1 MSIKDVTRVIERASS
16 DATFLN
22 ELSRNPEA
30 ALSGYSLSAAERT
43 ALLAGDM
50 AGLEALGVEPR
61 ITKGGALH
69 YH

>member
-22 ELSRNPEA
+22 ELNQNPES

-50 AGLEALGVEPR
+50 GKLEALGVEPR
-61 ITKGGALH
+61 ITKGAPIN
-69 YH
+69 

>member
-22 ELSRNPEA
+22 ELNRNPES

-50 AGLEALGVEPR
+50 GKLEALGVEPR
-61 ITKGGALH
+61 ITKGAPIN
-69 YH
+69 

>member
-1 MSIKDVTRVIERASS
+1 MSIKDVTALSERASS

-22 ELSRNPEA
+22 ELNQNPES

-50 AGLEALGVEPR
+50 GKLEALGVEPR
-61 ITKGGALH
+61 ITKGAPIN
-69 YH
+69 